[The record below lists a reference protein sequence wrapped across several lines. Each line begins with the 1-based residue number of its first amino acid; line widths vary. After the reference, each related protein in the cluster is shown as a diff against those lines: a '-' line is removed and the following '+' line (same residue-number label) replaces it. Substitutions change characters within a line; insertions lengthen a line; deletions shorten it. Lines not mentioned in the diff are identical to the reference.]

1 MSNVKVT
8 ILFSTYNGAK
18 TLPSMLDAL
27 CASTLPKD
35 EWKIVAVDNNSK
47 DDTSKVL
54 KSYQD
59 RLPLEVY
66 FEPKQGKQH
75 ALTLGFRHLE
85 GDLVILTDDDV
96 IPEPDWIEQFVALA
110 NEQQE
115 FAIFGGLIMPEWEE
129 KPGPL
134 LMKYGHLGIL
144 YALNDDLPEGPISAA
159 LISGPNS
166 AFRRSI
172 LGPGYIVHDG
182 LGPDATI
189 AQFPMGED
197 TAFAMRLERNGARA
211 FHSQRPKVR
220 HIVRKGYVEEGW
232 VLRRGERYGMGLVII
247 RPNLFDSKAKIR
259 GLPIGSALSWLV
271 MAPASF
277 ILRSLPQSG
286 LRFKLLWAQ
295 SVRQGIL
302 RQFLKQRTIPNGM
315 VYSRIGADK

>member
-1 MSNVKVT
+1 MSKVKVT

-18 TLPSMLDAL
+18 TLPTMLDAL
-27 CASTLPKD
+27 CSSTLPKD
-35 EWKIVAVDNNSK
+35 EWKIVAVDNNSR
-47 DDTSKVL
+47 DNTAEVL
-54 KSYQD
+54 KFYQE

-85 GDLVILTDDDV
+85 GELIILTDDDV
-96 IPEPDWIEQFVALA
+96 IPEPNWIEEFLALA
-110 NEQQE
+110 DEQPQ
-115 FAIFGGLIMPEWEE
+115 FGIFGGLITPEWEE
-129 KPGPL
+129 KPQPW

-182 LGPDATI
+182 LGPDATV

-197 TAFAMRLERNGARA
+197 TAFALRLEKNGASA
-211 FHSQRPKVR
+211 FHSRRPRVR
-220 HIVRKGYVEEGW
+220 HIVRKGYVKEGW
-232 VLRRGERYGMGLVII
+232 VLRRGERYGMGLVVI
-247 RPNLFDSKAKIR
+247 RPSLFDSKIKIG
-259 GLPIGSALSWLV
+259 GLPIGSALRWLL

-277 ILRSLPQSG
+277 ILKRFPLSG
-286 LRFKLLWAQ
+286 VRFKLLWAQ

-302 RQFLKQRTIPNGM
+302 RQFLKQRSAMNNTI
-315 VYSRIGADK
+315 YSHVGAK

>member
-1 MSNVKVT
+1 MSKVKAT

-18 TLPSMLDAL
+18 TLPTMLDAL

-35 EWKIVAVDNNSK
+35 EWKIVAVDNNSN
-47 DDTSKVL
+47 DNTAEVL
-54 KSYQD
+54 NSYKE

-66 FEPKQGKQH
+66 FEPKQGKQY

-85 GDLVILTDDDV
+85 GELVILTDDDI
-96 IPEPDWIEQFVALA
+96 IPEPDWIEQFLALA
-110 NEQQE
+110 DQQPH
-115 FAIFGGLIMPEWEE
+115 FSIFGGLIAPEWEE
-129 KPGPL
+129 TPEPW
-134 LMKYGHLGIL
+134 LMKYGHMGIL
-144 YALNDDLPEGPISAA
+144 YALNDDLPEGSISAA

-182 LGPDATI
+182 LGPDATV

-197 TAFAMRLERNGARA
+197 TAFALRLEKNGAKA
-211 FHSQRPKVR
+211 FHSRRPRVR
-220 HIVRKGYVEEGW
+220 HIVRKGYVKEGW

-247 RPNLFDSKAKIR
+247 RPNLFDGKTKIG
-259 GLPIGSALSWLV
+259 GLPIGSALRWLL

-277 ILRSLPQSG
+277 FVKRFPSSG
-286 LRFKLLWAQ
+286 FRFKLLWAQ

-302 RQFLKQRTIPNGM
+302 RQFLKQRSATNNAI
-315 VYSRIGADK
+315 YSQVGTE

>member
-1 MSNVKVT
+1 MSKVKIT

-18 TLPSMLDAL
+18 TLPTMLDAL

-35 EWKIVAVDNNSK
+35 EWKIVAVDNNSQ
-47 DDTSKVL
+47 DQTMEVL
-54 KSYQD
+54 KSYQN

-66 FEPKQGKQH
+66 FEPRQGKQH
-75 ALTLGFRHLE
+75 ALTSGFRHLE
-85 GDLVILTDDDV
+85 GELVILTDDDV
-96 IPEPDWIEQFVALA
+96 IPEPSWIEQFLTLA
-110 NEQQE
+110 DEQPQ
-115 FAIFGGLIMPEWEE
+115 FSIFGGLIAPEWEE
-129 KPGPL
+129 RPEPW

-182 LGPDATI
+182 LGPDATV

-197 TAFAMRLERNGARA
+197 TAFALRLEKNGARA
-211 FHSQRPKVR
+211 YHSRRPRVR
-220 HIVRKGYVEEGW
+220 HIVRKGYVNEGW

-247 RPNLFDSKAKIR
+247 RPNLFDGKTKIS
-259 GLPIGSALSWLV
+259 GLPIGSALRWLL

-277 ILRSLPQSG
+277 VLKGFPLSG
-286 LRFKLLWAQ
+286 VRFKLLWAQ

-302 RQFLKQRTIPNGM
+302 RQFLKQRSTSNSAIGSK
-315 VYSRIGADK
+315 VGADQ

>member
-1 MSNVKVT
+1 MSKVKVT
-8 ILFSTYNGAK
+8 ILFSTYNGAN
-18 TLPSMLDAL
+18 TLPTMLDAL
-27 CASTLPKD
+27 CAATVPNE
-35 EWKIVAVDNNSK
+35 EWKIVAVDNNSN
-47 DDTSKVL
+47 DNTTEIL
-54 KSYQD
+54 NSYKE

-75 ALTLGFRHLE
+75 ALTQGFRHLE
-85 GDLVILTDDDV
+85 GELVILTDDDV
-96 IPEPDWIEQFVALA
+96 IPAPDWIEQFLALA
-110 NEQQE
+110 NEQPQ
-115 FAIFGGLIMPEWEE
+115 FAIFGGLITPEWEE
-129 KPGPL
+129 KPAPWL
-134 LMKYGHLGIL
+134 IKYGHLGIL

-197 TAFAMRLERNGARA
+197 TAFALRLETSGAKA
-211 FHSQRPKVR
+211 FHSRRPRVR
-220 HIVRKGYVEEGW
+220 HIVRKGYVNEGW

-247 RPNLFDSKAKIR
+247 RPNLFDRKAKIS
-259 GLPIGSALSWLV
+259 GLPIGSVLRWLL
-271 MAPASF
+271 MAPASLVVKRF
-277 ILRSLPQSG
+277 PLSG

-302 RQFLKQRTIPNGM
+302 RQFLKQRSTTNNAI
-315 VYSRIGADK
+315 YSQVGAE

>member
-1 MSNVKVT
+1 MSKVKVT

-18 TLPSMLDAL
+18 TLPRMLDAL
-27 CASTLPKD
+27 CASTLPKE

-47 DDTSKVL
+47 DDTSQVL
-54 KSYQD
+54 KSYQN

-66 FEPKQGKQH
+66 FEAKQGKQH

-85 GDLVILTDDDV
+85 GELVILTDDDV
-96 IPEPDWIEQFVALA
+96 IPEPDWIKQFLDLA
-110 NEQQE
+110 NEQLE
-115 FAIFGGLIMPEWEE
+115 FGIFGGLIMPEWEE
-129 KPGPL
+129 KPRPW

-144 YALNDDLPEGPISAA
+144 YALNDDLAEGPISAA

-172 LGPGYIVHDG
+172 LGSGYIVHDD
-182 LGPDATI
+182 LGPDATV

-197 TAFAMRLERNGARA
+197 TAFALRLENNGAKA

-247 RPNLFDSKAKIR
+247 RPNLFDSKAKIF
-259 GLPIGSALSWLV
+259 GLPAGGVLRWVL
-271 MAPASF
+271 MAPVSF
-277 ILRSLPQSG
+277 ILKSFPQSG
-286 LRFKLLWAQ
+286 IRFKLLWAQ

-302 RQFLKQRTIPNGM
+302 RQFFKQRSVTNNV
-315 VYSRIGADK
+315 VYARLGTDK